1 MQDTLCKIFVIASV
15 AVLFTG
21 FVGLIKL
28 PAWISQREF
37 QSADGASAFFS
48 CFMYK
53 HQYHKVFNSN

>member
-1 MQDTLCKIFVIASV
+1 MQDTLCKIFVTASV

-28 PAWISQREF
+28 SAWLSQTAY

-48 CFMYK
+48 CLMYDK
-53 HQYHKVFNSN
+53 H